1 MKATRAPATSLSALV
16 KSSIAKPAATN
27 STLTYALSAV
37 AALVLHVGISYVSGN
52 GAQGLTIFVKS
63 KKHPFYLNGRLLFVV
78 LSQIFVALAFS
89 LRNITLDRFVF
100 RWVRESTTRRFNI
113 GDIVQSIVIAAL
125 LATLA
130 LSLTASVFGIIRLTL
145 PLVYKLPLLRII
157 LRPFTA
163 HFLRGPWTIFLPLRH
178 VSLLIKSWF
187 LGFTTLATW
196 EFSNE
201 IFDTFVY
208 NPLSVIGAIPEPHV
222 ILVSGVSSTDLGFR
236 YLAYKDILRFSS
248 ADSEPAAN
256 LRSSLFNDQKYN
268 PNLWSHLVRESLL
281 FLGKDYQ
288 HFLHRGKPA
297 PAPPKPAT
305 PAAPV
310 TPSRPSVVTTQAP
323 LIRTSIFKSSNQ
335 ASPMRNVMESLGSDG
350 ALVQALDAGT
360 AATHIPAL
368 FKSVG
373 ATVLPA
379 PKEEVK
385 KRVEKAEGSVGRYVK
400 QAKEELRKVVVTNM
414 PVWVNELGTQFDT
427 WWNKERLE
435 KIAQSYLPNAEVD
448 VVIVDVLSTLV
459 CASLKEDRFGV
470 VQRDIPR
477 ILEAMLSF
485 LSAIQAYHFEVRS
498 KYVPPIQD
506 QVYTPEEIAEA
517 EAIRVEV
524 EKACDVLD
532 HLSEYLRAGIAR
544 IVRTFGDKLL
554 AFKFPPR
561 TAEKLQPFIEYC

>member
-37 AALVLHVGISYVSGN
+37 AALALHVGISYVSGN

-63 KKHPFYLNGRLLFVV
+63 K
-78 LSQIFVALAFS
+78 
-89 LRNITLDRFVF
+89 FVF

-130 LSLTASVFGIIRLTL
+130 LSLTASVFGIIRSTL

-201 IFDTFVY
+201 IFDTF
-208 NPLSVIGAIPEPHV
+208 PLSVIGAIPEPHV

-236 YLAYKDILRFSS
+236 YLAYKDIHRFSS
-248 ADSEPAAN
+248 ADSESAAN

-268 PNLWSHLVRESLL
+268 PNLWNHLVRESLL

-297 PAPPKPAT
+297 SAPPKPAT

-385 KRVEKAEGSVGRYVK
+385 KRVEKAESSVGRYVK
-400 QAKEELRKVVVTNM
+400 QAKEEFLKVVVTNM

-448 VVIVDVLSTLV
+448 VVIVD
-459 CASLKEDRFGV
+459 EDRFGV
-470 VQRDIPR
+470 VQRDIPK

-498 KYVPPIQD
+498 QYVPPIQD
-506 QVYTPEEIAEA
+506 QVYTPEQIAEA

-561 TAEKLQPFIEYC
+561 IAEKLQPFIEYC